1 MKTPPRKWQTI
12 RTTNKNS
19 KKDREYMDE
28 SNLDTTITEPAK
40 RCYNAKGAR
49 IDNTTRWQTIR
60 PTDQG
65 GKASTR
71 SDHQNDDDG
80 KPSASEGGKASA
92 RR

>member
-28 SNLDTTITEPAK
+28 SNLDMTITEPAK

-49 IDNTTRWQTIR
+49 IENTTR
-60 PTDQG
+60 
-65 GKASTR
+65 
-71 SDHQNDDDG
+71 
-80 KPSASEGGKASA
+80 
-92 RR
+92 